1 MTWLIAYLALG
12 AVVLGTVLISHRRAN
27 PPQSDFVREM
37 LEAVD
42 PERATWRYKL
52 LHRLVVP
59 TLAGAL
65 MLVAWPAAVFIKVRE
80 MVAPKPV
87 EPEPEPAEFCVTR
100 EHLLRETTVAEIENE
115 EIVSDP
121 LGAVPSLP
129 FGHLNAAWAR
139 FKSGLAPGDAVWR
152 FSARWDEGWGKPEV
166 REGYVIVRSDGV
178 GAYLV
183 TERRIVDSP
192 TTDESQAKP

>member
-12 AVVLGTVLISHRRAN
+12 AVFLGIMLISHRRAN

-42 PERATWRYKL
+42 PERAAWRYKL

-59 TLAGAL
+59 ALAGAL

-80 MVAPKPV
+80 MVVPKPV

-100 EHLLRETTVAEIENE
+100 EHLLREMTIEEIEKE
-115 EIVSDP
+115 EMISDP
-121 LGAVPSLP
+121 LGAVPPLP
-129 FGHLNAAWAR
+129 FGHLNAAWSR
-139 FKSGLAPGDAVWR
+139 FKSRLAPGDAVWR
-152 FSARWDEGWGKPEV
+152 FSAPWDDRWGTPEV
-166 REGYVIVRSDGV
+166 HEGYVIVRSDGV
-178 GAYLV
+178 GAHFV
-183 TERRIVDSP
+183 TGRRIVDRAANGAIGVNP
-192 TTDESQAKP
+192 

>member
-1 MTWLIAYLALG
+1 MTYFIAYLALG
-12 AVVLGTVLISHRRAN
+12 AVVLGIALISHRRAN

-42 PERATWRYKL
+42 PERTTWRYKL
-52 LHRLVVP
+52 LHRLVAP

-80 MVAPKPV
+80 MVAPRLV
-87 EPEPEPAEFCVTR
+87 EPELEPAEFCVTR

-115 EIVSDP
+115 EMVSDP
-121 LGAVPSLP
+121 LGAVPPLP
-129 FGHLNAAWAR
+129 FGHLNAAWSR
-139 FKSGLAPGDAVWR
+139 FKSVLAPGDVIWR
-152 FSARWDEGWGKPEV
+152 FSARWDEGWGKSEV

-178 GAYLV
+178 GPYFVA
-183 TERRIVDSP
+183 ERRIVDSS
-192 TTDESQAKP
+192 TTDESQAKR